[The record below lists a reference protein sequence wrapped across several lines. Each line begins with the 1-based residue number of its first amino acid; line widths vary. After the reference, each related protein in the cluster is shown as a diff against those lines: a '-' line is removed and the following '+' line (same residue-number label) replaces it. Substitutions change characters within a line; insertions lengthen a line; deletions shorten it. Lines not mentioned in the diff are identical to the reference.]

1 MFQNLKMHFISERY
15 FLIYIF
21 IYTNL
26 FVGIFELKFSIFRL
40 QIQHATFNSL
50 RSTKLNLLR
59 IYTQVLLFLY
69 LS

>member
-1 MFQNLKMHFISERY
+1 MFQNLKMHFISEGY

-40 QIQHATFNSL
+40 QIQHATFN
-50 RSTKLNLLR
+50 
-59 IYTQVLLFLY
+59 
-69 LS
+69 